1 MVFRIFALEIFFRIA
16 MSRVCA
22 GNLATSILPSFLP
35 FFNFTNALTS
45 PLIPLP
51 SRCGSGEGIFSCGS
65 CLSRLSYS
73 EMNPVPS
80 VNIEAELPVIGYGN
94 SLRRAAATGLRI
106 DSFQSKA
113 SLTA

>member
-1 MVFRIFALEIFFRIA
+1 
-16 MSRVCA
+16 
-22 GNLATSILPSFLP
+22 
-35 FFNFTNALTS
+35 
-45 PLIPLP
+45 
-51 SRCGSGEGIFSCGS
+51 
-65 CLSRLSYS
+65 
-73 EMNPVPS
+73 MNPVPS